1 MKFRVVENITLKTGN
16 GNIELRKGQTIE
28 IQPEKVK
35 KLIEAGKLQPLPY
48 ITDYETLII
57 PHNSP
62 SRFHWWN
69 RGQSVVDTLK
79 ELRASDEIIKR
90 YKYYR
95 N

>member
-57 PHNSP
+57 THNSP